1 MDRPKII
8 HMDDHILFTNG
19 LYNLIKPQLGNSFY
33 LRFNEVEDALR
44 YMINSI
50 KADAM
55 PNLLI
60 TDLSHPGINGYEF
73 ALQIRKEERK
83 WQRSRIPI
91 IMLTMHNIEQSFIKL
106 GLELKVIDCHVS
118 KNSDGDKILNAVKSL
133 C

>member
-1 MDRPKII
+1 
-8 HMDDHILFTNG
+8 MDDHILFTNG
-19 LYNLIKPQLGNSFY
+19 PYNLIKPQLGNSFY
-33 LRFNEVEDALR
+33 LRFNEVENALR

-50 KADAM
+50 KADEM

-83 WQRSRIPI
+83 WRRSRIPI
-91 IMLTMHNIEQSFIKL
+91 VMLTMHNNDQSLIKL
-106 GLELKVIDCHVS
+106 GLQSKIIDCHIS
-118 KNSDGDKILNAVKSL
+118 KNSDSNVILNVVKSL